1 MIIAPLSRLLQ
12 EVKEKEFRPQLELA
26 QRNAMKLTAMIHQL
40 IDFERVENNV
50 NSTLMLGRVD
60 FVALAHKVFCGFEE
74 GMFRDKEII
83 ARFETNVKSC
93 YQQVDEL
100 KMESAMANLLS
111 NAGKYTPQGGCVTM
125 KLMVTDDNLC
135 VVVQDTGIGI
145 PAKDLPYVSQRFFQS
160 SATKGKK
167 EGTGIGLYMVRAYT
181 ELHGGT
187 MDITS
192 EEGKGTLVI
201 LTIPTKENA
210 IPMPK
215 TPELPADSESLP
227 VVVLVDDNADVITF
241 MTSILKP
248 YCRCLPASNGK
259 EGLKR
264 CMEESPSLVITD
276 MMMPEMDGMEM
287 CQQLRRH
294 VPTST
299 IPIIMLTAK
308 NDKDTELESIK
319 MSIDVFLAKP
329 FDANILLL
337 RAQQLVKKNLQIE
350 KKERIQTISEPK
362 AIEAVSED

>member
-187 MDITS
+187 FEITS
-192 EEGKGTLVI
+192 EEGQGTCVT
-201 LTIPTKENA
+201 LTLPMQEMSVPSLEGSEGKEPSEVDN
-210 IPMPK
+210 
-215 TPELPADSESLP
+215 TLPA
-227 VVVLVDDNADVITF
+227 VLIVDDNQEVRKFVTGILRPYFICFSADHGKDGLEKCVT
-241 MTSILKP
+241 
-248 YCRCLPASNGK
+248 CHPA
-259 EGLKR
+259 LI
-264 CMEESPSLVITD
+264 ITD
-276 MMMPEMDGMEM
+276 MMMPIMDGMEM
-287 CQQLRRH
+287 CQQLR
-294 VPTST
+294 
-299 IPIIMLTAK
+299 
-308 NDKDTELESIK
+308 
-319 MSIDVFLAKP
+319 
-329 FDANILLL
+329 
-337 RAQQLVKKNLQIE
+337 QLV
-350 KKERIQTISEPK
+350 P
-362 AIEAVSED
+362 